1 MVPKAKSRL
10 VCLEVAELEDG
21 QDGGGDGEE
30 GGVAGHHGLRGGDVG
45 DVGVGDGE
53 EGDVSDDHGPAGFR
67 LCFGFSSR
75 AFLVISF
82 NSFSFLHPVNVG
94 SGMIKERFKEVNG
107 HDMNGLT

>member
-30 GGVAGHHGLRGGDVG
+30 GGVVGHHGLRGGDVG
-45 DVGVGDGE
+45 DGDGE

-67 LCFGFSSR
+67 LCFGFSCR
-75 AFLVISF
+75 AFLLISF

-107 HDMNGLT
+107 HDMSGLT